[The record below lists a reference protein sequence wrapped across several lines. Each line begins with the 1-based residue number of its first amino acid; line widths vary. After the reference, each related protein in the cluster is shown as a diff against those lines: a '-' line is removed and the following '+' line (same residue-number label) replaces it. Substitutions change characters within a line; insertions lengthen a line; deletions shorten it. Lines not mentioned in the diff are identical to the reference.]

1 MSDPLSAFE
10 AIRHDFVDYLGTAF
24 RTRFDS
30 FEKERREIL
39 GRPFSAD
46 NPGGFYQQ
54 PWLELVPKYVS
65 GERIRDW
72 NGTPPA
78 TWGQATMDE
87 LDAFTAAST
96 FFTTGMYSHQREMLK
111 LAGECKDAVVM
122 TGTGSG
128 KTESFML
135 PVLAHLISESKNWKG
150 SPGRGEPWWHQEKGA
165 KYSSQRT
172 GETRPAG
179 VRALLLYPMNALV
192 DDQMSRLRRA
202 LASKGAID
210 WLNANRAGHRFYF
223 GRYNGAT
230 PIPGSRV
237 KDSPGLTRKHLRLKE
252 KLALFEEHSE
262 LARKI
267 DADENRAESD
277 KIEYF
282 FPSVDGPEMRSRWD
296 MQDAPPDILITNFS
310 MLSVMLMRQQDE
322 PIFAETREYIR
333 GGGVFHL
340 VLDELHLYR
349 GTAGG
354 EISALIKQLLNTLGL
369 HAGHP
374 QLRILA
380 SSASLGKQPVDFL
393 EKFFGAKWGD
403 AQIVRGSPVSYPD
416 AASLAR
422 FLPALKDFSDGYKQ
436 AEARYPSGDEG
447 FTHEFANC
455 IRVEIEK
462 LAIASGCANVE
473 ESLFGVDGKTGLMGT
488 LAGALND
495 FSVTPRKPKAKD
507 FSEVAKILFG
517 ADGQASLNGVEA
529 LVRLR
534 AAYEVAYP
542 EDTKSRVAF
551 RLHFLINNPQGAWA
565 CACRDCAPDPE
576 PERNFGKLYTTPRQF
591 CENGHRVFE
600 LLYCE
605 CCGEVYMGGS
615 EKSLGDL
622 GQDNLTVL
630 ALVDPNVERAP
641 FASSI
646 KPPEYR
652 NAKEFTLIWQIPT
665 DSTLSPLRPGGLER
679 RFKQREVGEKSMQDR
694 SWMESRFDPK
704 TGLLGKGD
712 SKVLRVQP
720 VQDDD
725 AAGCYA
731 MPSKCPSCDTEYAAF
746 ATRHSPIRGFMAGYS
761 RVSLNLTSDLFVTL
775 PKKGRKLISFSDSR
789 EDAAKLANE
798 IERSHFSDLMKGF
811 CVRAAASVPS
821 LTADEL
827 LLIKAL
833 LGSDAEKSSLPES
846 VRKEAETIRKYA
858 PDKVKEYRIKSET
871 VGRVSL
877 LDIKKTVMDDFA
889 AIGVNPLGLH
899 PEFEKDDN
907 REAWWK
913 VTKVKR
919 AYPDDFS
926 FDDHRELAFRFHIL
940 EAFIARNYF
949 SAESSGVGMIVP
961 SVTATEIDDV
971 AKSLSVS
978 ESEVL
983 TLLARCVRLLGD
995 KHRYDTPPQFVRRGR
1010 NSQFVARGLAPGQVE
1025 GANFLEKTLSPLD
1038 ELLGR
1043 YAVLLKLDVKV
1054 IKRALDPIFSHYMPG
1069 QKLRTDRL
1077 SVIVAR
1083 PEDSIHLCVK
1093 CRRPHIVRGG
1103 LAGLCSK
1110 PKCQGIL
1117 DDSKYCTAADL
1128 RAGNYYAKRYF
1139 GSKDNPHL
1147 IRLHAEELTGQTDDQ
1162 LKRQRLFRDA
1172 FISEGEYAEYALA
1185 DGIDLLS
1192 VTTTME
1198 VGVDVGSLSSVF
1210 MANMPPKRFNY
1221 QQRVGRAGRRGQ
1233 AFSLA
1238 LTLCRNRGH
1247 DQYFFKEPADV
1258 VANDPAPP
1266 FLTVTNYVM
1275 QRAVAKAVLR
1285 AAFAGANV
1293 PSDEIDSDTH
1303 GEFGSLSSWGA
1314 GPVYEYVRSFLH
1326 EPSNYR
1332 SIVSALTR
1340 VADGVAVD
1348 VGADDASLLLYL
1360 SSAGPDGLLAQMI
1373 EKTKHINDRSTQLG
1387 DALAQVGILPM
1398 YGMPSNT
1405 RELVHSLKPDRS
1417 TNEFPSIDRDMESAV
1432 SEFAPGG
1439 QKTKDK
1445 RIYTSIGFSPRLVIE
1460 SGAPKVFRG
1469 AASPWSFLPER
1480 LFICSSCGNMS
1491 EVNSGEEVTKCSLC
1505 CAEPPVDETTGQVA
1519 PRHKAFDAVTPAVF
1533 RTDLNSPDEAKEDAD
1548 MGGTFT
1554 PVLAVLDQSSPMMF
1568 EGTNALALLSRQK
1581 SVYKLNRGKDS
1592 AGFTGRIGKTVNDL
1606 EGSDRKAWLEQQ
1618 WVLTPDYLPELGA
1631 RIPRV
1636 IKPTDGEIVDST
1648 VVLSA
1653 KKNTDVLRLAPGLI
1667 PDFLDL
1673 SIIGPA
1679 EGFRHGT
1686 QQNLSSIDYS
1696 SGRAAYYSAAFL
1708 IRCAAAS
1715 FYDIEREELTVCNIR
1730 AIGEDSVGKKNRAE
1744 IILADT
1750 LPNGSGFCEKLSQDL
1765 PLFLR
1770 ACTDPQ
1776 YGTFISSVMHPKH
1789 ADVCSRS
1796 CPGCIS
1802 DHRNGA
1808 FDPLLDWRLG
1818 RSMVKFLLDSSYDF
1832 GATDAHGAEF
1842 SDWRRIAVPIR
1853 DQLLH
1858 VLDKTNEIGEVA
1870 IVDDD
1875 LSKVPMITVRAEG
1888 KDCVI
1893 AMVHP
1898 FWRFAAESKV
1908 ILDSVE
1914 DTSRL
1919 ILVDT
1924 FNGLRRPSWCVE
1936 KIVKEIGALI

>member
-1 MSDPLSAFE
+1 MSDPLSAFQ
-10 AIRHDFVDYLGTAF
+10 AIRTDFVDYLGTAF
-24 RTRFDS
+24 RTRFES

-39 GRPFSAD
+39 DRPFSAD

-54 PWLELVPKYVS
+54 PWLELVPKYIS
-65 GERIRDW
+65 GERIREW
-72 NGTPPA
+72 NGAPPA
-78 TWGQATMDE
+78 AWGQATMDE
-87 LDAFTAAST
+87 LDGFTAAST

-111 LAGECKDAVVM
+111 LAGERKDAVVM

-135 PVLAHLISESKNWKG
+135 PVLAHLISESKTWEG
-150 SPGRGEPWWHQEKGA
+150 SPGQAEAWWHQARGA

-172 GETRPAG
+172 GEVRQAG

-202 LASKGAID
+202 LASKGALD
-210 WLNANRAGHRFYF
+210 WLDLNRNGHRFYF
-223 GRYNGAT
+223 GRYNGST
-230 PIPGSRV
+230 PIPGSRGP
-237 KDSPGLTRKHLRLKE
+237 DSPGMTAKQRRLKE
-252 KLALFEEHSE
+252 KLELFEEHSM
-262 LARKI
+262 LARDI
-267 DADENRAESD
+267 DEKEGRAEGD

-322 PIFAETREYIR
+322 PIFSETRKYIQ
-333 GGGVFHL
+333 GGGIFHL

-354 EISALIKQLLNTLGL
+354 EISALIKQLLHALGL

-380 SSASLGKQPVDFL
+380 SSASLGNQPIDFL
-393 EKFFGAKWGD
+393 EKFFGSKWSD
-403 AQIVRGSPVSYPD
+403 DQIVRGTPVTYPD
-416 AASLAR
+416 AQNLSTRLTALRLFSEAYGKAESLYPANEEGPSSEFVDAIRLELQNLSTTVGARDVKEALFGMDGRTGLIGSLAGS
-422 FLPALKDFSDGYKQ
+422 LNVSEDGQ
-436 AEARYPSGDEG
+436 
-447 FTHEFANC
+447 T
-455 IRVEIEK
+455 
-462 LAIASGCANVE
+462 
-473 ESLFGVDGKTGLMGT
+473 
-488 LAGALND
+488 
-495 FSVTPRKPKAKD
+495 KPKAKD
-507 FSEVAKILFG
+507 FQQISTVLFG
-517 ADGQASLNGVEA
+517 ADDQASCEGVES

-542 EDTKSRVAF
+542 DDTKSRVAF

-565 CACRDCAPDPE
+565 CACRDCAPNPE

-591 CENGHRVFE
+591 CENGHRIFE

-615 EKSLGDL
+615 EKTLGET
-622 GQDNLTVL
+622 GEEQMTVL

-652 NAKEFTLIWQIPT
+652 NAKEFTLIWQIPA
-665 DSTLSPLRPGGLER
+665 DSSQSPLRQGLEAK
-679 RFKQREVGEKSMQDR
+679 FKQREVGEKSMQDR
-694 SWMESRFDPK
+694 RWVESQFDPT
-704 TGLLGKGD
+704 TGLLGKGG

-720 VQDDD
+720 VEEDL
-725 AAGCYA
+725 AASCYA
-731 MPSKCPSCDTEYAAF
+731 MPSKCPSCDTEYTAF
-746 ATRHSPIRGFMAGYS
+746 AARHSPIRGFMAGYS

-798 IERSHFSDLMKGF
+798 IERAHFSDLMKGF
-811 CVRAAASVPS
+811 CVRAVAQVPS
-821 LTADEL
+821 LTADEEL
-827 LLIKAL
+827 LVKGLF
-833 LGSDAEKSSLPES
+833 GSDAEKASLPAI
-846 VRKEAETIRKYA
+846 VLKEAETLRKYA
-858 PDKVKEYRIKSET
+858 ADKVKEYRIKSQT

-877 LDIKKTVMDDFA
+877 LDIMKTVMDDFA

-899 PEFEKDDN
+899 PEFEQDEN
-907 REAWWK
+907 QEPWWK
-913 VTKVKR
+913 VTR
-919 AYPDDFS
+919 ETRSYPDGYS
-926 FDDHRELAFRFHIL
+926 FRDQRDAAFRFHIL
-940 EAFIARNYF
+940 EAFVARNYF
-949 SAESSGVGMIVP
+949 SAESSGVGLIVP
-961 SVTATEIDDV
+961 SVTTPEIDQLARSIGV
-971 AKSLSVS
+971 N

-983 TLLARCVRLLGD
+983 SLLARCVRLLGD
-995 KHRYDTPPQFVRRGR
+995 KHRYDTPLQFVRRGR
-1010 NSQFVARGLAPGQVE
+1010 NPQFGGANPGQVE
-1025 GANFLEKTLSPLD
+1025 GANFMEKTVTPLRELLERYAKMWKIDIGSLKQSLSP
-1038 ELLGR
+1038 
-1043 YAVLLKLDVKV
+1043 
-1054 IKRALDPIFSHYMPG
+1054 IFDRYMPG
-1069 QKLRTDRL
+1069 QKLRMDML

-1083 PEDSIHLCVK
+1083 PEDAVHLCRK
-1093 CRRPHIVRGG
+1093 CRRPHILRGG
-1103 LAGLCSK
+1103 MAGHCSK
-1110 PKCQGIL
+1110 PKCPGLL

-1139 GSKDNPHL
+1139 GAKDNPHL

-1172 FISEGEYAEYALA
+1172 YVSEGEHAEYALA

-1247 DQYFFKEPADV
+1247 DQYFFKQPADV

-1266 FLTVTNYVM
+1266 FLTVTSYVM
-1275 QRAVAKAVLR
+1275 QRAAAKAVLR
-1285 AAFAGANV
+1285 QAFANASV
-1293 PSDEIDSDTH
+1293 PAEEIDADTH
-1303 GEFGSLSSWGA
+1303 GEFGSLGSWGA
-1314 GPVYEYVRSFLH
+1314 GPVFESVRSFLLNQ
-1326 EPSNYR
+1326 SNYEP
-1332 SIVSALTR
+1332 IVSALTMT
-1340 VADGVAVD
+1340 ADGAFVD
-1348 VGADDASLLLYL
+1348 VGADKSSILRYL
-1360 SSAGPDGLLAQMI
+1360 SSAGPDGLIAQI
-1373 EKTKHINDRSTQLG
+1373 SEKTKHINDRSIQLG

-1432 SEFAPGG
+1432 TEFAPGG

-1460 SGAPKVFRG
+1460 NGRPRDFRG
-1469 AASPWSFLPER
+1469 ANTPWSFLPER
-1480 LFICSSCGNMS
+1480 LFICASCGNMA
-1491 EVNSGEEVTKCSLC
+1491 EVATGAEVDKCTLC
-1505 CAEPPVDETTGQVA
+1505 CAEPPIDEKTGMVA
-1519 PRHKAFDAVTPAVF
+1519 QRHKAFDAVTPAVF
-1533 RTDLNSPDEAKEDAD
+1533 RTDLNRPDEAKEDAD
-1548 MGGTFT
+1548 TGGTFA
-1554 PVLAVLDQSSPMMF
+1554 PVLAVLDHSTPATF

-1592 AGFTGRIGKTVNDL
+1592 AGFEGQIGSTVNDV
-1606 EGSDRKAWLEQQ
+1606 EGIERGVWLGQQ
-1618 WVLTPDYLPELGA
+1618 WILKSDYLPELGA
-1631 RIPRV
+1631 RIPKV
-1636 IKPTDGEIVDST
+1636 FKPQDGEIIDST

-1653 KKNTDVLRLAPGLI
+1653 KKNTDVLRLAPASI
-1667 PDFLDL
+1667 PEFLDL
-1673 SIIGPA
+1673 SIIGSGYQP
-1679 EGFRHGT
+1679 GKRH
-1686 QQNLSSIDYS
+1686 NLSTIDYA

-1708 IRCAAAS
+1708 MRCAAAS
-1715 FYDIEREELTVCNIR
+1715 YYDIEREELTICNVR
-1730 AIGEDSVGKKNRAE
+1730 ATGEDAVGKKNRAE

-1765 PLFLR
+1765 PDFLK
-1770 ACTDPQ
+1770 ACTDPVH
-1776 YGTFISSVMHPKH
+1776 GTFISSVMHPKH
-1789 ADVCSRS
+1789 ADGCARS
-1796 CPGCIS
+1796 CPACLS

-1818 RSMVKFLLDSSYDF
+1818 RSMVSFLLDPSYDF
-1832 GATDAHGAEF
+1832 GATDPQGVEF
-1842 SDWRRIAVPIR
+1842 IEWRKIAVPIR
-1853 DQLLH
+1853 DQLRH
-1858 VLDKTNEIGEVA
+1858 VLDKTNHFEQVSVSA
-1870 IVDDD
+1870 DVPTS
-1875 LSKVPMITVRAEG
+1875 LPMIKLRSEG
-1888 KDCVI
+1888 SEFVI

-1898 FWRFAAESKV
+1898 MWRPDDSNASVVFDSVDDDEKV
-1908 ILDSVE
+1908 IF
-1914 DTSRL
+1914 
-1919 ILVDT
+1919 VDT

-1936 KIVKEIGALI
+1936 KIIEEMNALT

>member
-1 MSDPLSAFE
+1 MSDPLSAFQ
-10 AIRHDFVDYLGTAF
+10 AIRTDFVDYLGTAF
-24 RTRFDS
+24 RTRFES

-39 GRPFSAD
+39 SRPFSAD
-46 NPGGFYQQ
+46 NSGGFYQQ
-54 PWLELVPKYVS
+54 PWLELVPKYES
-65 GERIRDW
+65 GPRIREWDDA
-72 NGTPPA
+72 PPPF
-78 TWGQATMDE
+78 WGQSTMDD
-87 LDAFTAAST
+87 LDAFTSAST
-96 FFTTGMYSHQREMLK
+96 FFTTGMYSHQREMLR
-111 LAGECKDAVVM
+111 LAGARKDAVVM

-135 PVLAHLISESKNWKG
+135 PVLAHLISESRDWQG
-150 SPGRGEPWWHQEKGA
+150 DVGQGEPWWHKARGA
-165 KYSSQRT
+165 KYSSQRQ
-172 GETRPAG
+172 GEVRPAG

-202 LASKGAID
+202 LASKGAVD
-210 WLNANRAGHRFYF
+210 WLNINRKGHRFYF

-230 PIPGSRV
+230 PIPGSRGP
-237 KDSPGLTRKHLRLKE
+237 DSPGMTAKHKRLKE
-252 KLALFEEHSE
+252 KLALFEEHSR
-262 LARKI
+262 LARDI
-267 DADENRAESD
+267 DTTEGRAEGD

-322 PIFAETREYIR
+322 SIFRETRKYIQ

-354 EISALIKQLLNTLGL
+354 EISALIKQLLYALGL

-380 SSASLGKQPVDFL
+380 SSASLGNQPIDFL
-393 EKFFGAKWGD
+393 EKFFGSKWAD
-403 AQIVRGSPVSYPD
+403 DQIVRGAPVSYPN
-416 AASLAR
+416 AQSLSTK
-422 FLPALKDFSDGYKQ
+422 LPALNQFSEAYGK
-436 AEARYPSGDEG
+436 AESFHPANEEGPSNQFVDAIRLELENLSNAVGARDVKE
-447 FTHEFANC
+447 A
-455 IRVEIEK
+455 
-462 LAIASGCANVE
+462 
-473 ESLFGVDGKTGLMGT
+473 LFGLDGRTGLIGS
-488 LAGALND
+488 LAGSLNVSED
-495 FSVTPRKPKAKD
+495 GQSKPRAKD
-507 FSEVAKILFG
+507 FQHVAQMLFG
-517 ADGQASLNGVEA
+517 TDDKASCEGVES

-542 EDTKSRVAF
+542 DDTKSRVAF

-565 CACRDCAPDPE
+565 CACRDCAPNPE

-591 CENGHRVFE
+591 CENGHRIFE

-605 CCGEVYMGGS
+605 CCGEVYMGGA
-615 EKSLGDL
+615 EKSLGDM
-622 GQDNLTVL
+622 GEDEMTVL

-652 NAKEFTLIWQIPT
+652 NGKEFTLIWQIPA
-665 DSTLSPLRPGGLER
+665 DSSQSPLRQGLEPK
-679 RFKQREVGEKSMQDR
+679 FKQREVGEKSMQDR
-694 SWMESRFDPK
+694 RWIESHFDPR
-704 TGLLGKGD
+704 TGLLGKGE

-720 VQDDD
+720 VKEDE
-725 AAGCYA
+725 AASCYA
-731 MPSKCPSCDTEYAAF
+731 MPSKCPSCDTEYSSFAA
-746 ATRHSPIRGFMAGYS
+746 RHSPIRGFMAGYS

-811 CVRAAASVPS
+811 CVRAAAKVPS
-821 LTADEL
+821 LTADEM
-827 LLIKAL
+827 LIIRAL
-833 LGSDAEKSSLPES
+833 FGSEAEKAAVPEAMRQKAA
-846 VRKEAETIRKYA
+846 VLRELAVDR
-858 PDKVKEYRIKSET
+858 VKEYRLKSET

-877 LDIKKTVMDDFA
+877 LDIMKTVMDDFA
-889 AIGVNPLGLH
+889 SIGVNPLGLH
-899 PEFEKDDN
+899 PEFEQDEN
-907 REAWWK
+907 NAPWWK
-913 VTKVKR
+913 VTKENR
-919 AYPDDFS
+919 AYPEDFR
-926 FDDHRELAFRFHIL
+926 FRDQRDAAFRFHIL
-940 EAFIARNYF
+940 EAFVARNYF
-949 SAESSGVGMIVP
+949 SAESSGVGFIVP
-961 SVTATEIDDV
+961 SVTASEIGAISRNLGV
-971 AKSLSVS
+971 T

-983 TLLARCVRLLGD
+983 SLLSRCVRLLGD

-1010 NSQFVARGLAPGQVE
+1010 NSQFTASGSTPGQVE
-1025 GANFLEKTLSPLD
+1025 GANFMEKTLTPLR
-1038 ELLGR
+1038 ELLER
-1043 YAVLLKLDVKV
+1043 YAALWKV
-1054 IKRALDPIFSHYMPG
+1054 GLRELMESLDPIFDRYMPG
-1069 QKLRTDRL
+1069 QKLRMDML
-1077 SVIVAR
+1077 SVVVAR
-1083 PEDSIHLCVK
+1083 PDDAVHLCVK
-1093 CRRPHIVRGG
+1093 CRRPHIVRGEV
-1103 LAGLCSK
+1103 AGHCSK
-1110 PKCQGIL
+1110 PKCQGLL
-1117 DDSKYCTAADL
+1117 DVVTHCTAAEL

-1139 GSKDNPHL
+1139 GANDNPHL

-1172 FISEGEYAEYALA
+1172 YVSEGEHAEYALA

-1247 DQYFFKEPADV
+1247 DQYFFKQPADV

-1275 QRAVAKAVLR
+1275 QRAAAKAVLR
-1285 AAFAGANV
+1285 EAFAKAGV
-1293 PSDEIDSDTH
+1293 PAEEIDSDTH
-1303 GEFGSLSSWGA
+1303 GEFGALSSWGA
-1314 GPVYEYVRSFLH
+1314 GLVFESVRSFLLNQ
-1326 EPSNYR
+1326 SNYKP
-1332 SIVSALTR
+1332 IVSALTK
-1340 VADGVAVD
+1340 VTDGVGVD
-1348 VGADDASLLLYL
+1348 AGADESSILHYL
-1360 SSAGPDGLLAQMI
+1360 SSDGQDGLIAQI
-1373 EKTKHINDRSTQLG
+1373 SEKTKHINDRSIQLG

-1405 RELVHSLKPDRS
+1405 RELLHSLKPDRS
-1417 TNEFPSIDRDMESAV
+1417 SNEFPSIDRDMDSAV

-1460 SGAPKVFRG
+1460 NGTPRVLRG
-1469 AASPWSFLPER
+1469 ATSPWSFLPER
-1480 LFICSSCGNMS
+1480 LFICSGCGNMS
-1491 EVNSGEEVTKCSLC
+1491 EVSAGAEVTKCTLC
-1505 CAEPPVDETTGQVA
+1505 CAEPPIDEKTGVVA

-1533 RTDLNSPDEAKEDAD
+1533 RTDLNRPDEAKEDAD
-1548 MGGTFT
+1548 IGGTFA
-1554 PVLAVLDQSSPMMF
+1554 PVLAVLDHATPATF

-1592 AGFTGRIGKTVNDL
+1592 AGFEGQIGSTVNNVDGL
-1606 EGSDRKAWLEQQ
+1606 DKGVWLEQQ
-1618 WVLTPDYLPELGA
+1618 WILKADYLPELGA
-1631 RIPRV
+1631 RIPKV
-1636 IKPTDGEIVDST
+1636 HKPRDGDILSSS

-1653 KKNTDVLRLAPGLI
+1653 KKNTDVLRLAPALI
-1667 PDFLDL
+1667 PEFLDL
-1673 SIIGPA
+1673 SIIGSA
-1679 EGFRHGT
+1679 YQLGKKHNFST
-1686 QQNLSSIDYS
+1686 IDYS

-1715 FYDIEREELTVCNIR
+1715 YYDIEREELTVCNVR
-1730 AIGEDSVGKKNRAE
+1730 AIGEDAVGKKNRAE

-1765 PLFLR
+1765 PAFLR
-1770 ACTDPQ
+1770 ACTDPR

-1789 ADVCSRS
+1789 ADDCSRS
-1796 CPGCIS
+1796 CPGCLS

-1832 GATDAHGAEF
+1832 GATDPQGVEF

-1858 VLDKTNEIGEVA
+1858 VLDKTNQFEQVSVLDEVA
-1870 IVDDD
+1870 TQ
-1875 LSKVPMITVRAEG
+1875 VPMIKIRAWGAEF
-1888 KDCVI
+1888 VV

-1898 FWRFAAESKV
+1898 FWRPD
-1908 ILDSVE
+1908 DSNTTVVFDSID
-1914 DTSRL
+1914 DTSRV
-1919 ILVDT
+1919 IFVDT

-1936 KIVKEIGALI
+1936 KIVAEMRALA

>member
-1 MSDPLSAFE
+1 MSDPLSAFQ
-10 AIRHDFVDYLGTAF
+10 AIRADFVDYLGTAF

-54 PWLELVPKYVS
+54 PWLELVPKYES
-65 GERIRDW
+65 GARISEW
-72 NGTPPA
+72 NGSPPQA
-78 TWGQATMDE
+78 WGQSTMDD
-87 LDAFTAAST
+87 LDAFAAAST
-96 FFTTGMYSHQREMLK
+96 VFTTGMYAHQREMLR
-111 LAGECKDAVVM
+111 LVGERKDAVVM

-135 PVLAHLISESKNWKG
+135 PVLAHLISESRDWQG
-150 SPGRGEPWWHQEKGA
+150 AAGRGDPWWHQARGA
-165 KYSSQRT
+165 RYSSQRA
-172 GETRPAG
+172 GEVRPAG

-202 LASKGAID
+202 LASKGAVD
-210 WLNANRAGHRFYF
+210 WLNNNRQGHRFYF

-230 PIPGSRV
+230 PIPGSRGP
-237 KDSPGLTRKHLRLKE
+237 DSPGMTAKHKRLKE
-252 KLALFEEHSE
+252 KLALFEEHSA
-262 LARKI
+262 LAREI
-267 DADENRAESD
+267 DARERRAEGD

-322 PIFAETREYIR
+322 PIFSETRKYIQ

-354 EISALIKQLLNTLGL
+354 EISALIKQLLHALDL

-393 EKFFGAKWGD
+393 QKFFGTKWD
-403 AQIVRGSPVSYPD
+403 DSQIVRGSPVTYPNT
-416 AASLAR
+416 ASLSS
-422 FLPALKDFSDGYKQ
+422 FLPALNRFSESYKKAEVLYPAGEEGPTREF
-436 AEARYPSGDEG
+436 AEA
-447 FTHEFANC
+447 
-455 IRVEIEK
+455 IR
-462 LAIASGCANVE
+462 LAIDNLANAEGASGVTEAV
-473 ESLFGVDGKTGLMGT
+473 FGKDGRSGLIGS

-495 FSVTPRKPKAKD
+495 LEDPHRKPKAKD
-507 FSEVAKILFG
+507 FQEVARALFG
-517 ADGQASLNGVEA
+517 SDDEPSLAGLEA
-529 LVRLR
+529 LIRLR
-534 AAYEVAYP
+534 AGYEVAYP
-542 EDTKSRVAF
+542 DDTKSRVAF

-565 CACRDCAPDPE
+565 CACRECAPNPE

-591 CENGHRVFE
+591 CENGHRIFE

-615 EKSLGDL
+615 EKTLGDM
-622 GQDNLTVL
+622 GEDEMTVL

-652 NAKEFTLIWQIPT
+652 NAKEFTLIWQIPAEA
-665 DSTLSPLRPGGLER
+665 SQSPLNLEPKLEKK
-679 RFKQREVGEKSMQDR
+679 FKQREVGEKSMQNR
-694 SWMESRFDPK
+694 EWSESLFDPA
-704 TGLLGKGD
+704 TGLLGKGL
-712 SKVLRVQP
+712 SRVLRVKP
-720 VQDDD
+720 VSEED
-725 AAGCYA
+725 AASCYA
-731 MPSKCPSCDTEYAAF
+731 MPSKCPSCDTEYSAF
-746 ATRHSPIRGFMAGYS
+746 AARHSPIRGFMAGYS

-811 CVRAAASVPS
+811 CVRAAAKVPS
-821 LTADEL
+821 LTADEVL
-827 LLIKAL
+827 LVKAL
-833 LGSDAEKSSLPES
+833 FASEAEKAVLSE
-846 VRKEAETIRKYA
+846 VVIKEAETLKKYV
-858 PDKVKEYRIKSET
+858 PDKVKEYRNKAET
-871 VGRVSL
+871 VGRVRL
-877 LDIKKTVMDDFA
+877 LDIMKTVMDDFA

-899 PEFEKDDN
+899 PEFDQDEN
-907 REAWWK
+907 QAPWWQ
-913 VTKVKR
+913 VTKETR
-919 AYPDDFS
+919 SYPDGYS
-926 FDDHRELAFRFHIL
+926 FRDQRDAAFRFHIL
-940 EAFIARNYF
+940 EAFVARNYF
-949 SAESSGVGMIVP
+949 SAESSGVGLIVP
-961 SVTATEIDDV
+961 SVTAPEIDQL
-971 AKSLSVS
+971 AKSLGVN

-983 TLLARCVRLLGD
+983 SLLARCVRLLGD
-995 KHRYDTPPQFVRRGR
+995 KHRYDTPLQFVRRGR
-1010 NSQFVARGLAPGQVE
+1010 NSQFNGSNPGQVE
-1025 GANFLEKTLSPLD
+1025 GANFMEKTVTPLR
-1038 ELLGR
+1038 ELLER
-1043 YAVLLKLDVKV
+1043 YAKMWKVDYNALKQLLN
-1054 IKRALDPIFSHYMPG
+1054 PIFERYLPG
-1069 QKLRTDRL
+1069 QKLRMDML
-1077 SVIVAR
+1077 SVVVAR
-1083 PEDSIHLCVK
+1083 PEDAVHLCLK

-1103 LAGLCSK
+1103 LAGHCSK
-1110 PKCQGIL
+1110 PKCQGKL
-1117 DDSKYCTAADL
+1117 DDSKHCTAADL

-1139 GSKDNPHL
+1139 GAKDNPHL

-1172 FISEGEYAEYALA
+1172 YVSDGENAEYPLA

-1247 DQYFFKEPADV
+1247 DQYFFKQPADV

-1266 FLTVTNYVM
+1266 FLTITNYVM
-1275 QRAVAKAVLR
+1275 QRAAAKAVLR
-1285 AAFAGANV
+1285 QAFAMAPV
-1293 PSDEIDSDTH
+1293 PAEEIDSDTH
-1303 GEFGSLSSWGA
+1303 GEFGALSSWGA
-1314 GPVYEYVRSFLH
+1314 GPVYESVRSFLLNQ
-1326 EPSNYR
+1326 SNYET
-1332 SIVSALTR
+1332 IVSALTE
-1340 VADGVAVD
+1340 VAVGVD
-1348 VGADDASLLLYL
+1348 VDDGADRASILHYL
-1360 SSAGPDGLLAQMI
+1360 SSAGPDGLLAQI
-1373 EKTKHINDRSTQLG
+1373 SEKTKHINDRSIQLG

-1417 TNEFPSIDRDMESAV
+1417 SNEFPSIDRDMESAV

-1460 SGAPKVFRG
+1460 NGRPNVFRG
-1469 AASPWSFLPER
+1469 ATSPWSFLPER
-1480 LFICSSCGNMS
+1480 LFICASCGNMS
-1491 EVNSGEEVTKCSLC
+1491 EVSPGADVDKCTLC
-1505 CAEPPVDETTGQVA
+1505 CAEPPVDEKTGMVA
-1519 PRHKAFDAVTPAVF
+1519 PRHKAFDAVTPSVF
-1533 RTDLNSPDEAKEDAD
+1533 RTDLNRPDEAKEDAD
-1548 MGGTFT
+1548 IGGTFA
-1554 PVLAVLDQSSPMMF
+1554 PVLAVLDHSTPATF

-1592 AGFTGRIGKTVNDL
+1592 AGFEGRIGSTVNEV
-1606 EGSDRKAWLEQQ
+1606 EGIDRGVWLGQQ
-1618 WVLTPDYLPELGA
+1618 WVLNADYLPELGA
-1631 RIPRV
+1631 RIPKV
-1636 IKPTDGEIVDST
+1636 HKPQEGEIISST

-1653 KKNTDVLRLAPGLI
+1653 KKNTDVLRLAPASI
-1667 PDFLDL
+1667 PEFLDL
-1673 SIIGPA
+1673 SIIGSGHQP
-1679 EGFRHGT
+1679 GKKH
-1686 QQNLSSIDYS
+1686 NLSTIDYS

-1708 IRCAAAS
+1708 MRCAAAS
-1715 FYDIEREELTVCNIR
+1715 YYDIEREELTICNVR
-1730 AIGEDSVGKKNRAE
+1730 AIGEDAVGKKNRAE

-1765 PLFLR
+1765 PDFLK
-1770 ACTDPQ
+1770 ACTDPR

-1789 ADVCSRS
+1789 AEGCARS
-1796 CPGCIS
+1796 CPACLS

-1818 RSMVKFLLDSSYDF
+1818 RSMVRFLLDPTYDF
-1832 GATDAHGAEF
+1832 GATDPQGIEF
-1842 SDWRRIAVPIR
+1842 SDWRKIALPIR

-1858 VLDKTNEIGEVA
+1858 VLQKTNQFEHVA
-1870 IVDDD
+1870 PTDDV
-1875 LSKVPMITVRAEG
+1875 LTQLPMIKLSRWGAEF
-1888 KDCVI
+1888 VV

-1898 FWRFAAESKV
+1898 FWRTN
-1908 ILDSVE
+1908 DSSTPVVSNSV
-1914 DTSRL
+1914 DDDART
-1919 ILVDT
+1919 IFVDT

-1936 KIVKEIGALI
+1936 KIVEEMRPPT